1 MTNGFHISK
10 KLIARIAVVN
20 CNFGFSFFNQHQLI
34 MKKSSIL
41 LFVLVFATTLNAQD
55 IITMKKLNLPYYEIP
70 DYPEKFTNVN
80 VAARMID
87 GLGFRYYWATEGLRQ
102 EDLDYKPSAEARDTR
117 HTLEHIYGLSRT
129 IVNASKSV
137 ANEGSLDMEISFDEM
152 RKNTLE
158 NIKMA
163 SDILKAS
170 KKKDLK
176 KMKVIFKR
184 GDKVNEY
191 PYWNMIN
198 GPIADAIWHCGQV
211 VSFRRASGNPF
222 NSKVSVFNGKLRE

>member
-1 MTNGFHISK
+1 
-10 KLIARIAVVN
+10 
-20 CNFGFSFFNQHQLI
+20 
-34 MKKSSIL
+34 
-41 LFVLVFATTLNAQD
+41 
-55 IITMKKLNLPYYEIP
+55 MKKLFNLLLLICVSFLANAQESNSMKNSDLPYYEIP
-70 DYPEKFTNVN
+70 AYPEKFTNVN
-80 VAARMID
+80 VAARLID

-102 EDLDYKPSAEARDTR
+102 EDLDYKPSENARDTR
-117 HTLEHIYGLSRT
+117 STIEHIYGLSRT
-129 IVNASKSV
+129 VVNASKNQ
-137 ANEGSLDMEISFDEM
+137 ANEGSLNMDISFAEM
-152 RKNTLE
+152 RKNTLL
-158 NIKMA
+158 NFKTA

-184 GDKVNEY
+184 GDRVNEY

-222 NSKVSVFNGKLRE
+222 NSKASVFMGKLRE